1 MKRYGN
7 IIKVKLDKLEEYKKL
22 HANVWEGVLKTIKDC
37 NIRNYSIFY
46 RDGLLFSYFEYIGE
60 DFDKDMQKMKED
72 PITQEWW
79 KLTNPCQEP
88 IETAKENE
96 WWAKMEE
103 VFHCD

>member
-1 MKRYGN
+1 MKRYGS

-37 NIRNYSIFY
+37 NIKNYSIFY

>member
-1 MKRYGN
+1 MKRYGS

-37 NIRNYSIFY
+37 NIKNYSIFY

-72 PITQEWW
+72 SITQEWW

-88 IETAKENE
+88 IDTAKENE